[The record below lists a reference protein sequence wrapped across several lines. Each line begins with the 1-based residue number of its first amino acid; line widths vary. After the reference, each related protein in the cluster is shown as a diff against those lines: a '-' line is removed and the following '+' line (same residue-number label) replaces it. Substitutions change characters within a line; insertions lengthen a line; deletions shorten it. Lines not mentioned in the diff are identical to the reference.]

1 MQACIFWGDG
11 FRRGRSLGGGNAR
24 GCKWGHGGIHHVV
37 EMAVRFEH
45 YEVLEKPDGMPWE
58 LGRGAM
64 GITYKAVDTNLHSPV
79 ALKVISGAHLQS
91 ATARER
97 FLREA
102 RSAAALRHPN
112 VASVYHLGT
121 EGDTTYYAMEFIDG
135 ETVEDFLKREGA
147 VAPRVALEIAAQ
159 VCRALA
165 AADKHGLIHRDIK
178 PANLMLVRD
187 EEEEMLVKVIDF
199 GLAKAVNAGGGDAT
213 LTIGGFLGTPHFASP
228 EQLEEKDLDIRSDL
242 YSLGATLWYMLAG
255 STPFSGSLAQVMSQH
270 LNAPPPFGSLP
281 DLPRPVVDLLG
292 RLLAK
297 DPAARP
303 PSPQTARD
311 EILACATMLD
321 AAPADATA
329 TPSCPAADTAAET
342 VSLEPATADPEAAAT
357 LTEFETAVM
366 DETPVSL
373 EPPDFS
379 VGSHVAGR
387 YEILA
392 GEGPWDS
399 GRRFLAR
406 QEDGTQVCLLVPAP
420 GVFPSSESLTA
431 LESAVGILA
440 GMRVPA
446 LLGVYSFE
454 SVAGTCF
461 LVTERVM
468 GESLLDA
475 QRAAGVM
482 PLGGALGI
490 LRPLAEGLDALESAG
505 LPCPALVSHEI
516 LLVSDPATGGV
527 VPKFLPLQLAAGA
540 PVDAGATMVATARVP
555 GRGAAGSAAFVCASL
570 AYDMLGGMRN
580 AAGAVVPVAALS
592 EEGNAAI
599 RRALDASGPPAST
612 ALEFVEILE
621 ADAPAHSTVA
631 KTDAHAGPPDTQPAA
646 PEAPRRFPRKALLAV
661 AGAAVVLGGGTWIL
675 LRPGPPAPPPVEPEA
690 PPVVERET
698 AASFLERAGQAA
710 DPPAALAVFAGG
722 LKEYPGDESLQA
734 GAIEAVR
741 GFLEADPAPES
752 IVALLPVLGSL
763 PLEAADEYE
772 LGRRLLDTDP
782 EAGFE
787 LLHKAAGKDHPAAT
801 LLVAEC
807 HQRGRG
813 TPRDDRAHI
822 DLLRKAADLGDPR
835 ALNKLGDLTK
845 KGIPGIINPDDA
857 AAFKLFQRATDLGS
871 LDAQGNLGA
880 LIHEGLG
887 TNEPPNPAKA
897 AALFKDGAEKGN
909 ALCMFFYSRCLED
922 GSGVEADPEAAR
934 EWLVRAAAMGLP
946 PAVARCRAEGIPFDG

>member
-366 DETPVSL
+366 DETPVAL
-373 EPPDFS
+373 DPPDFS

-392 GEGPWDS
+392 GEGLWDS

-406 QEDGTQVCLLVPAP
+406 REDGMHVCLLVPAP
-420 GVFPSSESLTA
+420 GVFSSSESLTA
-431 LESAVGILA
+431 VEAAVGVLS
-440 GMRVPA
+440 GLRVPA
-446 LLGVYSFE
+446 LLGVCSFE

-461 LVTERVM
+461 LVVERVE
-468 GESLLDA
+468 GGSLLDA
-475 QRAAGVM
+475 LRAAGVM
-482 PLGGALGI
+482 PLGEALGI
-490 LRPLAEGLDALESAG
+490 LRPLAEGLDALEAAG
-505 LPCPALVSHEI
+505 LPCPALASHEI

-540 PVDAGATMVATARVP
+540 PVDAGATMVAPAQ
-555 GRGAAGSAAFVCASL
+555 GRGHGPAGSAACVCASL

-580 AAGAVVPVAALS
+580 ASGGFVPVAALS
-592 EEGNAAI
+592 EEGNAAV
-599 RRALDASGPPAST
+599 RRALDASGPAAST
-612 ALEFVEILE
+612 ALALVEILE
-621 ADAPAHSTVA
+621 ADAPASSSA
-631 KTDAHAGPPDTQPAA
+631 PKANGQPAPRVEPPSA
-646 PEAPRRFPRKALLAV
+646 PEERRRLSRVLVPAV
-661 AGAAVVLGGGTWIL
+661 VGVAVVLGAGAWFF
-675 LRPGPPAPPPVEPEA
+675 LRPAPPPGPSPPEPEA
-690 PPVVERET
+690 PAIVERAP
-698 AASFLERAGQAA
+698 AAAFLARAREAG
-710 DPPAALAVFAGG
+710 DPPAAIAIFAEG
-722 LKEYPGDESLQA
+722 LREYPGDESLRSE
-734 GAIEAVR
+734 AIAAFR
-741 GFLEADPAPES
+741 SYLEAEPAPEALA
-752 IVALLPVLGSL
+752 ALLPALGTI
-763 PLEAADEYE
+763 PMDAADEFE
-772 LGRRLLDTDP
+772 LGKRLLDHDP
-782 EAGFE
+782 DAGFKI
-787 LLHKAAGKDHPAAT
+787 LSAAADKDHPAAT
-801 LLVAEC
+801 LLLAEC
-807 HQRGRG
+807 HQAGRG
-813 TPRDDRAHI
+813 TSPDNRAHI
-822 DLLRKAADLGDPR
+822 ELLRKAAGLGEPR

-845 KGIPGIINPDDA
+845 RGIPGILLPDDA
-857 AAFKLFQRATDLGS
+857 EALKLFQRAADLGY
-871 LDAQGNLGA
+871 LDAQGNLGV
-880 LIHEGLG
+880 LIYEGLG
-887 TNEPPNPAKA
+887 TSEPPNPEKA

-909 ALCMFFYSRCLED
+909 ALCMYFYSRCLED
-922 GSGVEADPEAAR
+922 GSGVGADPEAAR
-934 EWLVRAAAMGLP
+934 GWLVRAAAMGLP
-946 PAVARCRAEGIPFDG
+946 PAVEKCRAAGIPFE